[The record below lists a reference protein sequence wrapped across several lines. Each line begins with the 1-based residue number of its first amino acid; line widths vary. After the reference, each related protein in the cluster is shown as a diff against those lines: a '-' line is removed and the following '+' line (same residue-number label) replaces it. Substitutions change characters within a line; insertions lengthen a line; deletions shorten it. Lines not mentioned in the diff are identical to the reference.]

1 MTGIKDHLSGF
12 SRSERLLF
20 RRLDTAKKIQDFL
33 NAMPINREPE
43 GDTCLSPR
51 SVLRERRA
59 HCIEG
64 AMLAAAIFRHHGQP
78 PLIVDMEA
86 TRDDADHVIAVF
98 RRQGHWGAVS
108 KTNHPVLRYREP
120 VYRTIRELIMSYFH
134 EYTPVGG
141 DRKTLRTYSRPVDLS
156 RFDRI
161 GWMTREGSVWE
172 VPEYLCEIKH
182 FPVANRSQI
191 AGLRRLDPIEIAS
204 SNLEEWPKRRRKG

>member
-1 MTGIKDHLSGF
+1 MRTEAF
-12 SRSERLLF
+12 TREERAVL
-20 RRLDTAKKIQDFL
+20 RRLGTPAKIQDFL
-33 NAMPINREPE
+33 NAIPANREPE

-51 SVLRERRA
+51 RVLRERRA

-64 AMLAAAIFRHHGQP
+64 AMLAAAAFRFHGRP

-86 TRDDADHVIAVF
+86 SPADDDHVIAVF
-98 RRQGHWGAVS
+98 RQRGHWGAIS

-120 VYRTIRELIMSYFH
+120 VYRTVRELVMSYFH

-141 DRKTLRTYSRPVDLS
+141 RRKTLRTYSRPVDLS

-172 VPEYLCEIKH
+172 VPEYLCEIGH
-182 FPVANRSQI
+182 YPIVTRAQI
-191 AGLRRLDPIEIAS
+191 AGLRRLDPIEVAS
-204 SNLEEWPKRRRKG
+204 SNIEEWPKHR